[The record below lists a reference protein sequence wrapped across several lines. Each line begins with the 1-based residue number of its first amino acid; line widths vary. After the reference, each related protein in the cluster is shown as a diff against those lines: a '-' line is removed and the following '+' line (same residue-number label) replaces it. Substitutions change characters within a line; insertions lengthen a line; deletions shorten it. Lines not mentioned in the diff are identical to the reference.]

1 MQGGDQHRSL
11 LIDLLWKR
19 AQDIISERPEKVSE
33 EQKTI
38 LNRYFHDLNI
48 KTPEDVLVRAKSIL
62 QRGSENTTSTHHSLD
77 LKEEL
82 FMLAVFSFHPN
93 HESRNL
99 KGQVRVGMCMGH
111 HTFFITSGE
120 AADVTEKDAISLK
133 KCLVGLSQAYTMA
146 LREYSEKRY
155 QSTPLKKIG

>member
-11 LIDLLWKR
+11 LTDLLWKR
-19 AQDIISERPEKVSE
+19 AEDIINERSEISE
-33 EQKTI
+33 EQKTL
-38 LNRYFHDLNI
+38 LNRYFHDLSI

-62 QRGSENTTSTHHSLD
+62 QRGSGSSLQHALD

-111 HTFFITSGE
+111 HTFFIKAGDSAE
-120 AADVTEKDAISLK
+120 VTEKDAISLK
-133 KCLVGLSQAYTMA
+133 KCLVGLSQAYTIA

-155 QSTPLKKIG
+155 LATPLKKIS